1 MTIDRIAKLL
11 QMAER
16 AKTAQEAAAFFAK
29 AQALATAHEISLA
42 EARQRQ
48 PKAQREQPV
57 QQLVTV
63 GRPRQQ
69 ANRHYLRLLVA
80 LARTNG
86 CEIGLYNNNTAA
98 VVFGL
103 RSDIGTVERLF
114 ASVAPQMIRLGE
126 QYLSAGRWRG
136 EIVVDLRTGTARPA
150 TRQAAR
156 ASFYQ
161 GFTDTLS
168 KRIRSAAEQAR
179 RDAEAA
185 EAGQR
190 GGHGHFHEDD
200 SPQSAQAPAAT
211 GVELALRAK
220 ELDVRDYAKQH
231 LGGGSWRGGRAPAEV
246 AAGAYRAGDKAA
258 ANVRIGGRA
267 AVGGGRQALGA

>member
-1 MTIDRIAKLL
+1 MSIDRISKLL

-16 AKTAQEAAAFFAK
+16 AKTAEEAAAFFAK

-48 PKAQREQPV
+48 PTAQREQPV

-98 VVFGL
+98 VLFGL
-103 RSDIGTVERLF
+103 PSDIATVERLF
-114 ASVAPQMIRLGE
+114 ASVAPQMVRLGE
-126 QYLSAGRWRG
+126 QYLAAGSWRA
-136 EIVVDLRTGTARPA
+136 ELVVDLRSRTARPA
-150 TRQAAR
+150 TRQSAR

-168 KRIRSAAEQAR
+168 TRIRQAADQAKRAAEDSER
-179 RDAEAA
+179 AA
-185 EAGQR
+185 GD
-190 GGHGHFHEDD
+190 HFHQGDGHD
-200 SPQSAQAPAAT
+200 AASPQRT
-211 GVELALRAK
+211 GVEIALRAK
-220 ELDVRDYAKQH
+220 ELEVRAFAKQH
-231 LGGGSWRGGRAPAEV
+231 LGGGTWRGGRAPSGV
-246 AAGAYRAGDKAA
+246 ALGSYRAGDKAA
-258 ANVRIGGRA
+258 NSVRIGTQTAIGDDR
-267 AVGGGRQALGA
+267 RALGA

>member
-16 AKTAQEAAAFFAK
+16 AKTAQEAAAFFGK

-42 EARQRQ
+42 EARQRE

-80 LARTNG
+80 LGRTNG

-98 VVFGL
+98 VLFGL
-103 RSDIGTVERLF
+103 PSDIATVERLF
-114 ASVAPQMIRLGE
+114 ASIAPQMIRLGE
-126 QYLSAGRWRG
+126 QYLAAGRWRD
-136 EIVVDLRTGTARPA
+136 ELVVDVRTGAVRPV
-150 TRQAAR
+150 TRPAAR

-168 KRIRSAAEQAR
+168 GRIRAAAQQAR

-185 EAGQR
+185 ERAQTD
-190 GGHGHFHEDD
+190 HFHEGQ
-200 SPQSAQAPAAT
+200 PARAQPRDQPT
-211 GVELALRAK
+211 GVEIALRAK
-220 ELDVRDYAKQH
+220 ELEVRAYAKQH
-231 LGGGSWRGGRAPAEV
+231 LGGGSWRGGRAPSAV
-246 AAGAYRAGDKAA
+246 AMGSYRAGD
-258 ANVRIGGRA
+258 RA
-267 AVGGGRQALGA
+267 ATKVRLGGQPEIGDVRKALPA